1 MSLSAPRA
9 ASRTAAMALLREAGA
24 DRIPHSGR
32 TLLDHLVGTA
42 DLLTSWGAPSRVEL
56 AGLVHSV
63 YGTGSFGEAPLASAD
78 RDRVIAA
85 VGAEAEHLA
94 DLFCHMDRPFL
105 EDAVSGLS
113 PLLSRDDWS
122 ALPASPQDL
131 EDLTVLVRAN
141 QLEQEPHLPSTGGQT
156 SPSRP

>member
-1 MSLSAPRA
+1 MKLPTLGAAPRA
-9 ASRTAAMALLREAGA
+9 AAMALLREAGA

-42 DLLTSWGAPSRVEL
+42 DLLASWGAPLRVEL

-63 YGTGSFGEAPLASAD
+63 YGTGSFGEAPLAEAD

-94 DLFCHMDRPFL
+94 DLFCLMDRPFL
-105 EDAVSGLS
+105 EDAVSGQS

-122 ALPASPQDL
+122 PLPASHQDL
-131 EDLTVLVRAN
+131 HDLTLLVRAN
-141 QLEQEPHLPSTGGQT
+141 QLEQEPHLRFIIIKPE
-156 SPSRP
+156 